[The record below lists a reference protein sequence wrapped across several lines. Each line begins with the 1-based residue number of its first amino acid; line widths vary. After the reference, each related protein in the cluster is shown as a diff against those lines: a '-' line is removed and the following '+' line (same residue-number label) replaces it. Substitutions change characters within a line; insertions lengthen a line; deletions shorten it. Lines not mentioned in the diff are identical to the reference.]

1 MFHCFLNPK
10 NNGFKD
16 EVFLMHV
23 DLSFPFMEVN
33 KNVSRIFTIS
43 SLEALWWE
51 EKLLCAK
58 KFFHRLEIQ
67 TKEMFFSLFLIY

>member
-23 DLSFPFMEVN
+23 DLSFPLMEVN

-58 KFFHRLEIQ
+58 SFFIVWKSKPR
-67 TKEMFFSLFLIY
+67 KCFFLCF